1 MANIKDKTITKL
13 SDLKQYQATVEL
25 TREPH
30 HFNVHQAMENT
41 VQNQPQKYWNNNQIP
56 EIYYVVT
63 KRKQIFK
70 ATFDL

>member
-1 MANIKDKTITKL
+1 MSSERSSLPNTDWVLTYIFWYKLYTYFKLWIMANIKDKTITKL

-41 VQNQPQKYWNNNQIP
+41 V
-56 EIYYVVT
+56 
-63 KRKQIFK
+63 
-70 ATFDL
+70 